1 MIRTFTLQVDDETFD
16 TGDRVD
22 LVVEINDAEV
32 GMTMTVDG
40 KTYRL
45 RDKAVSELQQVISQV
60 EFEQDPFSH

>member
-1 MIRTFTLQVDDETFD
+1 MIRLQVDDETFD